1 VALTGAP
8 LLRAQ
13 STVLAVD
20 DDPLSLRIIRSW
32 LRKAGFAR
40 VLTCDDP
47 TVVADLIETER
58 PELLLLDL
66 AMPGLDGFSLLEAL
80 APVLAAEPPL
90 RVVVV
95 TGHDHPAIVAR
106 AFDLGVRGILSKA
119 ATYDELVAALD
130 GALAG

>member
-1 VALTGAP
+1 
-8 LLRAQ
+8 
-13 STVLAVD
+13 VD

-40 VLTCDDP
+40 VLTSDDP
-47 TVVADLIETER
+47 TAVAGLIEAES

-80 APVLAAEPPL
+80 APALTGDRPL

-95 TGHDHPAIVAR
+95 TGHDHPSIVSR
-106 AFDLGVRGILSKA
+106 AFDLGVRGILTKA
-119 ATYDELVAALD
+119 ATYEELVATLD
-130 GALAG
+130 AALAG

>member
-1 VALTGAP
+1 
-8 LLRAQ
+8 
-13 STVLAVD
+13 VLAVD
-20 DDPLSLRIIRSW
+20 DDPVSLRIIRSW

-47 TVVADLIETER
+47 RAVEGLIDAEG
-58 PELLLLDL
+58 PQLLLLDL

-80 APVLAAEPPL
+80 APRLAADRPL

-95 TGHDHPAIVAR
+95 TGHDHPAIIAR

-119 ATYDELVAALD
+119 ATYDELVAVLDAAL
-130 GALAG
+130 GS